1 MRSVLERSVRSVEE
15 WVEDHDYKSYEPF
28 DGLLSSLRV
37 LTFGSLFLERLLLQA
52 VRQSPINLRPA
63 LGVKPVEST
72 KGRGYMAAGY
82 LTMLKVT
89 GERRYEQKARQCL
102 DWLIDH
108 KAPRYSNFC
117 WANHFDFAS
126 RGGSYTTN
134 DPIIVWTALIG
145 QAFLDAYDVLTE
157 AKYLAVAQS
166 ICEWMLELPRRETAS
181 GCCLSYFAFKESY
194 IHNANMLGAALLA
207 RTGKI
212 LGNRQYIELASEAMK
227 YSCSRQLADGAW
239 YYAEDAKYHW
249 IDNFHTGYNLDSL
262 RCYAESTNDT
272 TYDDNL
278 SRGFE
283 YFRMRFFA
291 ENGAPKY
298 YSNRTYPIDI
308 QCAAQAIETL
318 AKFSDYHKCS
328 LDLAV
333 MVAKWTIDNMQDRE
347 GYFYYRRY
355 PLMTAKTPM
364 LHWGQATMYKG
375 LTLLLSRM
383 AK

>member
-1 MRSVLERSVRSVEE
+1 
-15 WVEDHDYKSYEPF
+15 
-28 DGLLSSLRV
+28 
-37 LTFGSLFLERLLLQA
+37 
-52 VRQSPINLRPA
+52 
-63 LGVKPVEST
+63 
-72 KGRGYMAAGY
+72 
-82 LTMLKVT
+82 
-89 GERRYEQKARQCL
+89 
-102 DWLIDH
+102 
-108 KAPRYSNFC
+108 
-117 WANHFDFAS
+117 
-126 RGGSYTTN
+126 
-134 DPIIVWTALIG
+134 
-145 QAFLDAYDVLTE
+145 
-157 AKYLAVAQS
+157 
-166 ICEWMLELPRRETAS
+166 
-181 GCCLSYFAFKESY
+181 
-194 IHNANMLGAALLA
+194 LA